1 VEGEGYVRSLRYAVL
16 AAMLA
21 TSTACVSIGQ
31 VERVSSA
38 GARYASA
45 VDDLLQVTTNV
56 GVDADSLRLLDQM
69 AGSEKVRKEIYESHR
84 GVSASIEAMGRLRAH
99 AKLLET
105 YFNALN
111 ALART
116 DAPARAQNAV
126 QGAAGAMN
134 ELGTQLRVS
143 KLLSTP
149 EQEAL
154 GQYTGLAI
162 TAVQRKLVVQELRR
176 HAELIDQQLRIH
188 AALTGALARKFAA
201 DRRTL
206 ATLGMQREVEEPY
219 IHGKI
224 RGHAKWIERRRHYL
238 LQGNGL
244 GAVAQASEVARKLRE
259 AWVALI
265 ERRFDELAF
274 RDLLKDVEILAS
286 AADAARELD

>member
-1 VEGEGYVRSLRYAVL
+1 
-16 AAMLA
+16 MLA

-45 VDDLLQVTTNV
+45 VDDLLQVTRDL

-69 AGSEKVRKEIYESHR
+69 AGSEEVRKQIYESHR
-84 GVSASIEAMGRLRAH
+84 GVSASIEVMGRLRAH

-111 ALART
+111 ALATT
-116 DAPARAQNAV
+116 DAPARAQNAA

-134 ELGTQLRVS
+134 QLGTQLRGS
-143 KLLSTP
+143 NLLSRP

-162 TAVQRKLVVQELRR
+162 TVVQRKLVVQELRR
-176 HAELIDQQLRIH
+176 HADLIDQQLRIH
-188 AALTGALARKFAA
+188 AVLTGALARKLAA
-201 DRRTL
+201 DRKTL
-206 ATLGMQREVEEPY
+206 AILGMQREVEEPY
-219 IHGKI
+219 IRGKI
-224 RGHAKWIERRRHYL
+224 RSDARWIERRRHYL
-238 LQGNGL
+238 LQVSGL
-244 GAVAQASEVARKLRE
+244 EAVAQASEAARKLRE
-259 AWVALI
+259 VWVALI

-274 RDLLKDVEILAS
+274 RDLLKDVEMLAS
-286 AADAARELD
+286 TAEAARTLD